1 MLFREGV
8 KAVVYKCFEMA
19 KKYLVAPASGFFKN
33 S

>member
-8 KAVVYKCFEMA
+8 KAKVYKCFEMA
-19 KKYLVAPASGFFKN
+19 KKYLVAPAFMSFTN